1 MSLFIRCL
9 LGSGKVHIIQLM
21 CMHADCACTGG
32 PFVAKRGDK
41 TRVCRSAHPIVHANM
56 VAKRSV
62 ADQGAK
68 A

>member
-1 MSLFIRCL
+1 MRIVRAQ
-9 LGSGKVHIIQLM
+9 G
-21 CMHADCACTGG
+21 A